1 MATLPNALLAARP
14 IGGPRV
20 PVTPLGGAGVVVAS
34 ARSGP
39 KIPEVLPS
47 AIRAARPVPASSV
60 PITVTVPMPPA
71 ERPRGRITKE
81 ERARELRRSVSER
94 IAAFADSK
102 PSKKAVREFFAARIA
117 ELNEEK
123 GV

>member
-14 IGGPRV
+14 IGGPRGP
-20 PVTPLGGAGVVVAS
+20 PVTPLGGAGIVVAS

-39 KIPEVLPS
+39 KVPTVLPS
-47 AIRAARPVPASSV
+47 AIPAARPVAPAPTILS
-60 PITVTVPMPPA
+60 VPMPA
-71 ERPRGRITKE
+71 TERPKGRMTKE
-81 ERARELRRSVSER
+81 ERAREMRRSISER

-117 ELNEEK
+117 ELSED
-123 GV
+123 